1 VDELDVLQE
10 MISPHTITQEV
21 EDFAEILTSRR
32 EVVQMKCR
40 TQKTAVV
47 NECFD
52 AVADY
57 IAIHGGERVL
67 GWFIGEWPSV
77 LLLAEL
83 HAVWKSD
90 EGRWLDVAR
99 HPIPR
104 ARILF
109 VPDSQVEIPKI
120 QEPNRYH
127 PLSDD
132 PLVPQYIECE
142 HSAHLAAD
150 PSSKY
155 MNVLDPKLQE
165 AQLHMLRYKA
175 ALAKKFGWPKGTPIQ
190 ERMMSKIFL

>member
-1 VDELDVLQE
+1 
-10 MISPHTITQEV
+10 MISPLTITPEV
-21 EDFAEILTSRR
+21 EDFAELLTSRR
-32 EVVQMKCR
+32 DVVQMRCR
-40 TQKTAVV
+40 THKSAVV

-67 GWFIGEWPSV
+67 GWFIGEWPGV

-83 HAVWKSD
+83 HAVWRSE

-109 VPDSQVEIPKI
+109 VPDERAEIPEI

-127 PLSDD
+127 ALSDD
-132 PLVPQYIECE
+132 DLVARYI
-142 HSAHLAAD
+142 HSEEAAHLAAD
-150 PSSKY
+150 PNSKY
-155 MNVLDPKLQE
+155 MNLADSRLQE
-165 AQLHMLRYKA
+165 AQLHLLRSKA
-175 ALAKKFGWPKGTPIQ
+175 ALANKFGWPKGTPIQ
-190 ERMMSKIFL
+190 ERVLSKIFL